1 MNIIEVENQHY
12 ILATSSFAD
21 QRTLVLKQGDTFAIF
36 DYHGDI
42 HQVGSGK
49 QGIYHHGTRHVAR
62 MEINVNGHRPMLLSS
77 SPREDN
83 QMLMVD
89 LTNPDLPLEDDRMIL
104 RGTIH
109 ILRSKFLWQS
119 AYYERL
125 ELINFGTEPVS
136 FSLEVECDADFADI
150 FEVRGAVRERRGT
163 KLEAARE
170 KKHIT
175 FSYRGLDNV
184 QRNTRILFSQQPD
197 SFDKN
202 TALFEIYLLP
212 KQQMDLDIG
221 MIFTQDGK
229 NIAPMSFE
237 EAKESMNNY
246 MERVSHYC
254 ADIITS
260 NEQFNNWVSRSK
272 SDLIT
277 MATQTQYGLY
287 PYAGVPW
294 FSTPFGRDGIITAME
309 CLWVEPELAKGVL
322 QFLAQTQAQEANDF
336 QDAEPGKIFHETR
349 GGEMAALNEIPFK
362 LYYGTIDATPL
373 FISLAGDYLE
383 RTNDKTTILKIWP
396 NIIKALQ
403 WIDTYGDI
411 DGDGFVEYKTKS
423 SKGLT
428 NQGWKDSHDAV
439 FYEDGR
445 LAEEPIALC
454 EVQGYVYDAKV
465 KACKIAKTL
474 GYREVAS
481 RLEGEATQLK
491 EKFNQMFWSESKQT
505 YVIALDGKKN
515 QCNVM
520 SSNAGHCLF
529 SGIATPER
537 AALIAKNLLS
547 ENMFSGWGIR
557 TISTLEQR
565 YNPMSYHNGSVWP
578 HDNAMIA
585 CGFSRYDLMNEVAKV
600 TAGTFDTT
608 GYFENHR
615 LPELFCGFGRQKGKS
630 PTSYPV
636 ACSPQAWS
644 VGAVFMMIQ
653 ACLGM
658 KIDAANKKIILC
670 HPILPSFL
678 NDITITNLRVN
689 NKLIVFQVRKNTQGL
704 HATIL
709 SPNSDVTIEI
719 VSKEVL
725 ETADETSDTSL
736 KWV

>member
-1 MNIIEVENQHY
+1 MNFIEIENQHY

-42 HQVGSGK
+42 HQLGSGT
-49 QGIYHHGTRHVAR
+49 QGIYHHGTRHVSR

-77 SPREDN
+77 SPRDDN
-83 QMLMVD
+83 QMLTVD
-89 LTNPDLPLEDDRMIL
+89 LTNPDLPLEKDRMIL

-109 ILRSKFLWQS
+109 IRRSKFLWQS
-119 AYYERL
+119 VYHEKL
-125 ELINFGTEPVS
+125 ELINFGIEPVS
-136 FSLEVECDADFADI
+136 FMLEVECDADFADI
-150 FEVRGAVRERRGT
+150 FEVRGSVRERRGT
-163 KLEAARE
+163 TFDPVNE
-170 KKHIT
+170 KGNIT
-175 FSYRGLDNV
+175 FSYRGLDDV
-184 QRNTRILFSQQPD
+184 QRNTKIVFSQQPD
-197 SFDKN
+197 SFTKN
-202 TALFEIYLLP
+202 IAGFEIYLLP
-212 KQQMDLDIG
+212 KQQMDLEIG
-221 MIFTQDGK
+221 LMFTQNDEDFVS
-229 NIAPMSFE
+229 MSFE
-237 EAKESMNNY
+237 DSKNEMNAH
-246 MERVSHYC
+246 MERVSKYC

-260 NEQFNNWVSRSK
+260 NEQFNDWVARSK

-277 MATQTQYGLY
+277 MTTQTKYGLY

-322 QFLAQTQAQEANDF
+322 QYLAQTQAQESNDF
-336 QDAEPGKIFHETR
+336 QDAEPGKIFHEAR
-349 GGEMAALNEIPFK
+349 GGEMAALDEIPFK

-373 FISLAGDYLE
+373 FISLAGAYLE
-383 RTNDKTTILKIWP
+383 RTNDKTTIAKIWP
-396 NIIKALQ
+396 NIVSALQ

-428 NQGWKDSHDAV
+428 NQGWKDSYDAV

-454 EVQGYVYDAKV
+454 EVQGYVFDAKI
-465 KACKIAKTL
+465 KASQIAKTL
-474 GYREVAS
+474 GYKDVALK
-481 RLEGEATQLK
+481 LETEATQLK
-491 EKFNQMFWSESKQT
+491 ENFNHKFWSDSKQT

-537 AALIAKNLLS
+537 AAIIAKNLLS
-547 ENMFSGWGIR
+547 EEMFSGWGIR
-557 TISTLEQR
+557 TISALEHR
-565 YNPMSYHNGSVWP
+565 YNPMSYHNGSIWP
-578 HDNAMIA
+578 HDNAMSA
-585 CGFSRYDLMNEVAKV
+585 YGFSRYNLMSEVAQV
-600 TAGTFDTT
+600 TAGTFDST

-615 LPELFCGFGRQKGKS
+615 LPELFCGFDRQKGKS

-653 ACLGM
+653 ACLGV
-658 KIDAANKKIILC
+658 KINAAEKKITLC
-670 HPILPSFL
+670 HPVLPSFL
-678 NDITITNLRVN
+678 TDITITNLRVN
-689 NKLIVFQVRKNTQGL
+689 NKLVVFQVRKNSHGL
-704 HATIL
+704 HATML
-709 SPNSDVTIEI
+709 SPDADVTIEI
-719 VSKEVL
+719 VNKEVM
-725 ETADETSDTSL
+725 EPIAAGES
-736 KWV
+736 